1 MDNLLL
7 ESGDYLLLE
16 NGVKLLLESAVS
28 PFPTF
33 FRMVLILAIGLSL
46 IAGRVNI

>member
-16 NGVKLLLESAVS
+16 NGVKLLLESADDPAAS
-28 PFPTF
+28 
-33 FRMVLILAIGLSL
+33 
-46 IAGRVNI
+46 VNISPSANYVQVTGP